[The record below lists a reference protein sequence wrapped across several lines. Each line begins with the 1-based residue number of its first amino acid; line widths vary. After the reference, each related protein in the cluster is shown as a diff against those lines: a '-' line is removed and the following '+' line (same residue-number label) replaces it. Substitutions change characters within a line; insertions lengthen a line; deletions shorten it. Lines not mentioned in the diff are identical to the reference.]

1 MENEQVL
8 SEVYL
13 LIKDELVEYDD
24 FVKMYEL
31 INQMSKINPNPD
43 KPEKFLQF
51 LHVSSTI
58 KKNAGGCV
66 HVTYG

>member
-1 MENEQVL
+1 MKKVLGKKLANE
-8 SEVYL
+8 SGL
-13 LIKDELVEYDD
+13 LVSYACGCLCFAQCACPYPDV
-24 FVKMYEL
+24 
-31 INQMSKINPNPD
+31 NPNPD